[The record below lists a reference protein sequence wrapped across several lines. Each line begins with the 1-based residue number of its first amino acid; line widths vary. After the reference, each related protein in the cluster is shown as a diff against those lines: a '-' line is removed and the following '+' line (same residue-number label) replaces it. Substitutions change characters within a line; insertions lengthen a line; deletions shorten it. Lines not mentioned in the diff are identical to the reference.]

1 MNERIFAKTVRL
13 IDVDGQQAGVVPVKE
28 ALRLAEERGVDLV
41 EVAPN
46 SVPPVCKI
54 MDFGKYKYQLAKKH
68 SVGKKI
74 EVKEVKL
81 RPQIGEHD
89 LELKARN
96 IRRFLDD
103 GNKAKV
109 TMFFRGRELVRPD
122 LGMKV
127 FERLL
132 HYLDGKFS
140 IEQPP
145 KMEGKNI
152 TMVVAPK

>member
-1 MNERIFAKTVRL
+1 M
-13 IDVDGQQAGVVPVKE
+13 DGQQAGVVPVKE
-28 ALRLAEERGVDLV
+28 ALRLAEERGLDLV

-68 SVGKKI
+68 SAGKKI

-89 LELKARN
+89 LELKAKN

-127 FERLL
+127 FERML

>member
-1 MNERIFAKTVRL
+1 MITIR
-13 IDVDGQQAGVVPVKE
+13 D
-28 ALRLAEERGVDLV
+28 ALQMAEERELDPV

-46 SVPPVCKI
+46 SDPPVCKI

-68 SVGKKI
+68 AVGKKI

-81 RPQIGEHD
+81 RPQIDDHD

-96 IRRFLDD
+96 IRRFLDE

-109 TMFFRGRELVRPD
+109 SMFFRGREIIRPD

-127 FERLL
+127 FERLTQIL
-132 HYLDGKFS
+132 IGKFN
-140 IEQPP
+140 IEQTPRL
-145 KMEGKNI
+145 EGKNI
-152 TMVVAPK
+152 TMVIAPGAK

>member
-1 MNERIFAKTVRL
+1 MRL
-13 IDVDGQQAGVVPVKE
+13 IDADGKQVGVLPTKE
-28 ALRLAEERGVDLV
+28 ALKLAEERELDLV
-41 EVAPN
+41 EVSPSA
-46 SVPPVCKI
+46 VPPVCKI
-54 MDFGKYKYQLAKKH
+54 MDFGKYKYQLGKKH
-68 SVGKKI
+68 AAGKKI

-81 RPQIGEHD
+81 RPQISEHD

-109 TMFFRGRELVRPD
+109 TMFFRGREIIRPD

-127 FERLL
+127 FERLMQQL
-132 HYLDGKFS
+132 TGKFT

-145 KMEGKNI
+145 RHEGKNI
-152 TMVVAPK
+152 TMVIAPSSSK

>member
-1 MNERIFAKTVRL
+1 M
-13 IDVDGQQAGVVPVKE
+13 DGQQTGVVPVKE
-28 ALRLAEERGVDLV
+28 ALRLAEERGLDLV

-68 SVGKKI
+68 SAGKKI

-89 LELKARN
+89 LELKAKN

-132 HYLDGKFS
+132 QYLDGKFT

-145 KMEGKNI
+145 RMEGKNI

>member
-1 MNERIFAKTVRL
+1 
-13 IDVDGQQAGVVPVKE
+13 VDGQQTGVIPVKE
-28 ALRLAEERGVDLV
+28 ALRLAEERELDLV

-132 HYLDGKFS
+132 QYLDGKFS

>member
-1 MNERIFAKTVRL
+1 
-13 IDVDGQQAGVVPVKE
+13 VPVKE
-28 ALRLAEERGVDLV
+28 ALRLAEERELDLV

-132 HYLDGKFS
+132 QYLDGKFS

>member
-1 MNERIFAKTVRL
+1 MRL
-13 IDVDGQQAGVVPVKE
+13 IDAEGRQVGVVATKE
-28 ALRLAEERGVDLV
+28 ALKMAYEVDLDLV
-41 EVAPN
+41 EVSPTAA
-46 SVPPVCKI
+46 PPVCKI
-54 MDFGKYKYQLAKKH
+54 MDFGKYKYQLGKKH
-68 SVGKKI
+68 GTGKKI
-74 EVKEVKL
+74 EVKEVKV

-109 TMFFRGRELVRPD
+109 SMFFRGREIIRPD

-127 FERLL
+127 FDRLTQMVE
-132 HYLDGKFS
+132 GKFT

-145 KMEGKNI
+145 RMEGKNI
-152 TMVVAPK
+152 TMVIAPTAK

>member
-1 MNERIFAKTVRL
+1 
-13 IDVDGQQAGVVPVKE
+13 VPVKE
-28 ALRLAEERGVDLV
+28 ALRLAEERELDLV

-68 SVGKKI
+68 SAGKKI

-132 HYLDGKFS
+132 QYLDGKFS

>member
-1 MNERIFAKTVRL
+1 M
-13 IDVDGQQAGVVPVKE
+13 DGQQAGVVPVKE

-132 HYLDGKFS
+132 QYLDGKFS

-152 TMVVAPK
+152 TMVVGPK